1 MTNNYLNRA
10 LPQWKFDKCKNK
22 NDISINSLN
31 REWQKKKLESKKIT
45 DIGEDIWFL
54 QPSTISLRKEAG
66 NSQ

>member
-31 REWQKKKLESKKIT
+31 REWQKKKA
-45 DIGEDIWFL
+45 
-54 QPSTISLRKEAG
+54 RKQE
-66 NSQ
+66 NHRYW